1 MHSSAKHYSK
11 IYNLQDQFLAW
22 FAEQS
27 TPFYLTGGTA
37 LGRFYL
43 NHRYSE
49 DLDFFV
55 NHHSDFRK
63 VVTQLIGIV
72 TEEWNTDPG
81 QTLITD
87 DYARLFLSGEDHTTL
102 KIEWVNDA
110 PYRPDQPLHYPFGLI
125 DTPLNILA
133 NKLTAIMGRDEP
145 KDIFD
150 IIHIALNYAFQ
161 WEEPFYAAKQ
171 KAQLNELELAERLTT
186 FPVQWLGKV
195 NWLKPDQPTND
206 YPALIQKIAED
217 FLFNR
222 PNSFGSGKQ
231 KIRQASVGRSRK

>member
-1 MHSSAKHYSK
+1 MHSSAKDFSK
-11 IYNLQDQFLAW
+11 IYNLQDRFLSW

-43 NHRYSE
+43 DHRYSE
-49 DLDFFV
+49 DIDLFV
-55 NHHSDFRK
+55 HQHPEFLK
-63 VVTQLIGIV
+63 LVAHLISVIPK
-72 TEEWNTDPG
+72 EWNVDKT
-81 QTLITD
+81 QTLITG
-87 DYARLFLSGEDHTTL
+87 DYARLFITGDDNTIL

-110 PYRPDQPLHYPFGLI
+110 PYRPDQPLHYPYGLI

-133 NKLTAIMGRDEP
+133 NKLTAIIGRDEP

-150 IIHIALNYAFQ
+150 IIHIALNFSFQ

-171 KAQLNELELAERLTT
+171 KAQLNELDVAERLTT
-186 FPVQWLGKV
+186 FPVQWLDQV
-195 NWLKPDQPTND
+195 NWLKPNHPITN
-206 YPALIQKIAED
+206 YPKLIQQIADD

-222 PNSFGSGKQ
+222 HNTLAQGKRN
-231 KIRQASVGRSRK
+231 IRLAEVESRN

>member
-1 MHSSAKHYSK
+1 MHSSAKDFIKVYK
-11 IYNLQDQFLAW
+11 LQDRFLTW

-43 NHRYSE
+43 DHRYSE
-49 DLDFFV
+49 DIDLFVHQHPEFLKLVAHLINNIPKEWKLD
-55 NHHSDFRK
+55 K
-63 VVTQLIGIV
+63 T
-72 TEEWNTDPG
+72 
-81 QTLITD
+81 QTLITG
-87 DYARLFLSGEDHTTL
+87 DYARLFITDDDLVTL

-110 PYRPDQPLHYPFGLI
+110 LFRPDQPLQYPYGLI

-145 KDIFD
+145 KDLFD
-150 IIHIALNYAFQ
+150 IVHIALNYSFQ

-171 KAQLNELELAERLTT
+171 KAQLNELDVAERLTT
-186 FPVQWLGKV
+186 FPVQWLDQV
-195 NWLKPDQPTND
+195 NWLKPEQPTTD
-206 YPALIQKIAED
+206 YPTLIQTIADD

-222 PNSFGSGKQ
+222 HNTLGYNKLEIQ
-231 KIRQASVGRSRK
+231 RAKVEIR

>member
-81 QTLITD
+81 QTLRIRCALC
-87 DYARLFLSGEDHTTL
+87 ARLGLS
-102 KIEWVNDA
+102 
-110 PYRPDQPLHYPFGLI
+110 RPADR
-125 DTPLNILA
+125 A
-133 NKLTAIMGRDEP
+133 AGR
-145 KDIFD
+145 
-150 IIHIALNYAFQ
+150 
-161 WEEPFYAAKQ
+161 EE
-171 KAQLNELELAERLTT
+171 E
-186 FPVQWLGKV
+186 G
-195 NWLKPDQPTND
+195 
-206 YPALIQKIAED
+206 
-217 FLFNR
+217 
-222 PNSFGSGKQ
+222 
-231 KIRQASVGRSRK
+231 QAGP